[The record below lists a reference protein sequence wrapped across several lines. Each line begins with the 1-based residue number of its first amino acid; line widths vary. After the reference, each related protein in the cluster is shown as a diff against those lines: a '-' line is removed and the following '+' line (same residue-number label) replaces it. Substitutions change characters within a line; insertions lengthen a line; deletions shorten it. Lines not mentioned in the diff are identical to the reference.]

1 MRSFIAAVL
10 VLTSATAGSA
20 PAYALRPERAGVEEI
35 RAALAGTE
43 ELQPVEV
50 IRPAAVDR
58 LNLRAVVWD
67 FDDTLW
73 NGFPR
78 DLEASEIGR
87 WLGKDPGQV
96 YGFMMD
102 TNGLSWDERVAEM
115 RKLGWEVPEDW
126 KAAEDRFRQM
136 LRNAIRDEK
145 RTAPEYLVLGAAE
158 LLAAFH
164 EAFFQASG
172 KRRQA
177 VATGG
182 AADSRYQYADDLG
195 IRKYFEFIRGGGHK
209 GQTIADM
216 LYNWWLAP
224 NELAFISDSEPDI
237 RTAKQAGVLAV
248 GFAATPEI
256 RRKLIAAG
264 ADVIIGHD
272 YRAKQLILDTLK
284 LRRPAVAGAGVEE
297 AATPANVQ
305 RVLDLLK
312 PKILPA
318 QKSKE
323 KSTRAWAREAEQVY
337 GLLENDLPLLKT
349 ATGNSPRDQEI
360 KQRAAAFL
368 KRANDLL
375 ARAPNAGA
383 EEPIRLDDLEIGRKL
398 ISPDGQTYFV
408 FQAGPREAVLLPVI
422 TEGENVGISLEAEG
436 IVRISSDEQLAGWRR
451 PPTTAGTEEGPV
463 HVTLSIGGT
472 KIAVGVTTASG
483 ILGAK
488 EDQPTPLTW
497 QQLRARYSDMAP
509 LGRSVQGILDQVL
522 AALEYFHIDQ
532 KRLDEVAISWA
543 GPGDYEQGI
552 VGNEKLTPD
561 GLGQA
566 VDLKGNLETVLTV
579 KFSRPIR
586 VRFMHD
592 GAAGAFG
599 EKNLPEG
606 ALYGF
611 SERMA
616 IIFGTG
622 VGAGIIQDGRPLYA
636 VPGKLQAFLGE
647 FGWHLVRQADGTY
660 SYRGINARPGVPF
673 PDKPKLG
680 EWSFEQQIAGPWLAA
695 RFVQRIRDNRLTD
708 EEIFGQKIELAE
720 DQLMDLGETRRPI
733 VADEPTQRK
742 VLETITLMALADNPI
757 ARDFINE
764 TGEEFGRAIRVFL
777 ETFSDQKFSGGRVVL
792 ISSLGERFGA
802 GVTDSEGGDLF
813 LAAVRRTAGTD
824 DVVRSRLGYER
835 EFAFSMPSAAGTE
848 ELSWLA
854 RFTPPAIVAAAVGIA
869 VAGDIA
875 LEEKAV
881 PAAKVTLEKRK
892 VTVKDLPEDLLKGRK
907 AAFLLIEND
916 QNAEPGIWYFQGKV
930 PAGPWHFEVKDGA
943 VEVVSR
949 VDLRP
954 KKAWIFLVKDAAAEK
969 ALRAAIKKLPGH
981 TGEEGD
987 SYVAFTFGRRDL
999 PALLGND
1006 ALVRDTSLVAFRV
1019 EADRLIQWV
1028 PSNKA
1033 GVEEKVRVLQ
1043 DKVDL
1048 VSVTTTPKNSAGEV
1062 ARKQGEITKI
1072 VTRITVN
1079 DNSSVDYVHSSLDWA
1094 LAIEHHRAV
1103 LRVTDITKAVAAA
1116 RPDIFF
1122 AGLYALFPDS
1132 PTKPAAGV
1140 EEKIKPGDVHLLIL
1154 DDDEG
1159 TRGVARRL
1167 VEPAAR
1173 AAGIPLSQIHVV
1185 GTADEALRVVEEFK
1199 PQFGILDR
1207 NVKDP
1212 AGRTG
1217 IDVARAAVKAG
1228 GPLTRMVLVASLT
1241 TDAQVEE
1248 KDRELQPGGA
1258 LAGFVEKP
1266 YRIDGPLSYHLQR
1279 FLKDRVESPAAGL
1292 EENRALVGRAVASNQ
1307 LGVPFREGG
1316 RTRTVVQVPA
1326 SPEPMAMQ
1334 LFVQAGLD
1342 QPEGLP
1348 ETVWIRAYPAA
1359 LAAAVRLL
1367 ESNPPLKGAF
1377 FLLNNQVVNQQTAA
1391 AWLPATE
1398 HRAALVDP
1406 RVSGQDLGRLIQQIA
1421 ALAALAEKNGQI
1433 LEINSI
1439 MFIRHQQGT
1448 FAIIESA

>member
-1 MRSFIAAVL
+1 MRSSLFRSLTSAVL

-43 ELQPVEV
+43 DLQPVEV

-87 WLGKDPGQV
+87 WLGRDPGQV

-102 TNGLSWDERVAEM
+102 TNGLGWAERIAEM
-115 RKLGWEVPEDW
+115 RKRGWEVPEDW
-126 KAAEDRFRQM
+126 KAAEDRFRQT

-145 RTAPEYLVLGAAE
+145 RTAPEYLVPGAAE

-209 GQTIADM
+209 GQTIADT
-216 LYNWWLAP
+216 LYNWWLTP

-264 ADVIIGHD
+264 ADVIIGRD
-272 YRAKQLILDTLK
+272 YRAKELILDTLK
-284 LRRPAVAGAGVEE
+284 LRRPAVTAAGAEE

-305 RVLDLLK
+305 RVLDVLK
-312 PKILPA
+312 PKIHDAKKL
-318 QKSKE
+318 KE
-323 KSTRAWAREAEQVY
+323 KSGRDWARDAEQVY

-360 KQRAAAFL
+360 RQRAAAFF

-375 ARAPNAGA
+375 ARAPKAGA
-383 EEPIRLDDLEIGRKL
+383 EESQEIRMARVRYDSARLTLQSAEAAKAGEDVLGPLRAEMESAAGHLRSLGVAPEQPIRLDDLQIGRQL
-398 ISPDGQTYFV
+398 VSPDGQPYFV
-408 FQAGPREAVLLPVI
+408 YQTGLLGAVLLPVV
-422 TEGENVGISLEAEG
+422 TQGEDAGISLEAEG
-436 IVRISSDEQLAGWRR
+436 VVKISSDEQMRGWRS
-451 PPTTAGTEEGPV
+451 PP
-463 HVTLSIGGT
+463 
-472 KIAVGVTTASG
+472 
-483 ILGAK
+483 
-488 EDQPTPLTW
+488 
-497 QQLRARYSDMAP
+497 
-509 LGRSVQGILDQVL
+509 
-522 AALEYFHIDQ
+522 
-532 KRLDEVAISWA
+532 
-543 GPGDYEQGI
+543 
-552 VGNEKLTPD
+552 
-561 GLGQA
+561 
-566 VDLKGNLETVLTV
+566 
-579 KFSRPIR
+579 
-586 VRFMHD
+586 
-592 GAAGAFG
+592 AAGA
-599 EKNLPEG
+599 EEAVVL
-606 ALYGF
+606 
-611 SERMA
+611 ER
-616 IIFGTG
+616 
-622 VGAGIIQDGRPLYA
+622 VKRLYA
-636 VPGKLQAFLGE
+636 LANVVLNSYSKRDPRPTPYEIYDFIRAFDFYEQQQGMNYSKKATLSFERGVPNLYWPGSKPQEGDPENRDFNEALALRIAAVPVILKELHGKVTLQGVKADSLSADAI
-647 FGWHLVRQADGTY
+647 LADGD
-660 SYRGINARPGVPF
+660 V
-673 PDKPKLG
+673 KLDIVTNLFQA
-680 EWSFEQQIAGPWLAA
+680 SRSNQQTMISLSGKEDLL
-695 RFVQRIRDNRLTD
+695 RQLT
-708 EEIFGQKIELAE
+708 E
-720 DQLMDLGETRRPI
+720 
-733 VADEPTQRK
+733 
-742 VLETITLMALADNPI
+742 
-757 ARDFINE
+757 
-764 TGEEFGRAIRVFL
+764 
-777 ETFSDQKFSGGRVVL
+777 
-792 ISSLGERFGA
+792 SLKKQIG
-802 GVTDSEGGDLF
+802 L
-813 LAAVRRTAGTD
+813 
-824 DVVRSRLGYER
+824 
-835 EFAFSMPSAAGTE
+835 SAAGAE

-981 TGEEGD
+981 SGEEGD

-1006 ALVRDTSLVAFRV
+1006 PLVRDTSLVAFRV
-1019 EADRLIQWV
+1019 EAARLIQWV
-1028 PSNKA
+1028 PSSKA

-1048 VSVTTTPKNSAGEV
+1048 VSVTTTPKNSTGEV

-1132 PTKPAAGV
+1132 PTKPTAGA
-1140 EEKIKPGDVHLLIL
+1140 EEKLKPGDVHLLIL
-1154 DDDEG
+1154 DDEEMIRDM
-1159 TRGVARRL
+1159 VRRFV

-1185 GTADEALRVVEEFK
+1185 GTADEALRVIEEFK

-1217 IDVARAAVKAG
+1217 IDVAREAVKAG
-1228 GPLTRMVLVASLT
+1228 GPLTRMVLAASLT

-1258 LAGFVEKP
+1258 LAGFVKKP
-1266 YRIDGPLSYHLQR
+1266 YKIDGPLLYYLRQ
-1279 FLKDRVESPAAGL
+1279 FLKERVEPPAAGA
-1292 EENRALVGRAVASNQ
+1292 EESQALVERAIASDQ
-1307 LGVPFREGG
+1307 LGVPLREDG

-1334 LFVQAGLD
+1334 LFVQAGLN

-1348 ETVWIRAYPAA
+1348 ETVWVRAYPAA

-1367 ESNPPLKGAF
+1367 EINPPLKGAF
-1377 FLLNNQVVNQQTAA
+1377 FLLNSQVVNQQTAA

-1421 ALAALAEKNGQI
+1421 ALAALTEKNGQTF
-1433 LEINSI
+1433 EINSI
-1439 MFIRHQQGT
+1439 SFVQTQQGT